1 MCSFKT
7 TCKSLAL
14 FVATGIAWMACSH
27 TTVRVRPYAPG
38 ETDSANHGAVYHLP
52 KALLQTAFTVKLILR
67 PASNCADSPANC
79 ARLVL
84 AEGDA
89 TIEKP
94 TLETLSIPDPAAAFV
109 IHSPGSFMLKTT
121 FAAQFNEKGEL
132 TSAKST
138 SSNQV
143 LEFAAWGLETIGTVA
158 KAVAAAGA
166 TPEADRRNQ
175 KAKRRLVLEQALAS
189 LDEKFN
195 NLANGD
201 LLAPKGM
208 KKADGPKKSETT
220 GDVASS
226 VANASA
232 EIDKIITLRN
242 KIQSEIT
249 TLDSELVKTLSIPV
263 TCLLDPSSRDTFH
276 ISESGGDCPAYAA
289 VKTALTAAQV
299 NVKSP
304 LPELT
309 VTLAGLGAK
318 QVTAST
324 MQETHGFVYRIPAWF
339 HAEITS
345 EHSSQIQKILAI
357 PQRGQLAVFGLDDDD
372 LLAGKTIEVSLHPSL
387 GMLSAVKL
395 NGEPIDLD
403 SARKLVGSATGLATL
418 NSDMEL
424 ARAQKQSALAE
435 AQAKYLQDMA
445 DLEKAKK
452 DLEKAKTSE

>member
-7 TCKSLAL
+7 RYQSLAL
-14 FVATGIAWMACSH
+14 LTATGIAWTACSH
-27 TTVRVRPYAPG
+27 TTVRVRPYVPG
-38 ETDSANHGAVYHLP
+38 NTDSANYGAVYHLP
-52 KALLQTAFTVKLILR
+52 KALLQTAFTVKLTLR
-67 PASNCADSPANC
+67 PASDCVDSPANC
-79 ARLVL
+79 TRLVL
-84 AEGDA
+84 AGGDA

-143 LEFAAWGLETIGTVA
+143 LEFSTWGLETIGTVA

-175 KAKRRLVLEQALAS
+175 KAKRRLLLEQALAS

-195 NLANGD
+195 KLANGD
-201 LLAPKGM
+201 VPAAEGTEE
-208 KKADGPKKSETT
+208 AKKSKTK
-220 GDVASS
+220 GDMVGS
-226 VANASA
+226 VAKASA
-232 EIDKIITLRN
+232 EIDKIVALKK
-242 KIQSEIT
+242 KINDEIA

-263 TCLLDPSSRDTFH
+263 TCQLDPSSKDTFH
-276 ISESGGDCPAYAA
+276 ISESDGDCPAYAA
-289 VKTALTAAQV
+289 VRTALTAAQV

-309 VTLAGLGAK
+309 VTLTGFGAK
-318 QVTAST
+318 QVTASP

-339 HAEITS
+339 NAEITS
-345 EHSSQIQKILAI
+345 ENRSQIQKILAI
-357 PQRGQLAVFGLDDDD
+357 PQRGQLAVFGVDDDD
-372 LLAGKTIEVSLHPSL
+372 LRAGKTIEVSLHPSL
-387 GMLSAVKL
+387 GMLSEVKL
-395 NGEPIDLD
+395 NGEPMDLD
-403 SARKLVGSATGLATL
+403 SARKLVGSATNLATL

-435 AQAKYLQDMA
+435 AKAKYLQDLA
-445 DLEKAKK
+445 DIETAKK
-452 DLEKAKTSE
+452 DLEKAKSSK